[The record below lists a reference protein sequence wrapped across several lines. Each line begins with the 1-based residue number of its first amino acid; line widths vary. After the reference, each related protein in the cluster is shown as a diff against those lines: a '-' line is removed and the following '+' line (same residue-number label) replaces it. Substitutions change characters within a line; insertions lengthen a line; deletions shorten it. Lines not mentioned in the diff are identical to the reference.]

1 MTENILQVIPGG
13 VTAPKGFM
21 ASGVA
26 AGLKKNNK
34 VDLALLLSETPA
46 AAAGVYTT
54 NLVQAAPLVLTRQ
67 RVAEGL
73 ARAVIINAGNA
84 NACTGSRGLQDAIA
98 SSRAVATALAIPEE
112 QVLVASTG
120 VIGVPLP
127 VEKIVDAVPRA
138 VEALAKENHM
148 AASQAIMTTD
158 LVPKEVAVQV
168 QLGETLVT
176 LGGMAKGS
184 GMIHPNM
191 ATMLAFIT
199 TDAVISHG
207 VLQQALKQAVDSSFN
222 MITVDGDTST
232 NDMLLALANGQ
243 AGNPEILPET
253 EAYQLFYQGLL
264 EVCSA
269 LAKMIARDGEGA
281 TRLIEV
287 TVNGALT
294 LQDGQKAARS
304 VAGSNLFKAAVFGK
318 DANWGRILCAV
329 GYSGATFDP
338 STVDIFIGEVQV
350 AQDGAA
356 LEFDEEKAAVMLS
369 QDPVTVL
376 VDLKSGASSATA
388 WGCDLTYDYV
398 RINGSYRT

>member
-1 MTENILQVIPGG
+1 MTTNCQVISGG
-13 VTAPKGFM
+13 VTAPQGFM
-21 ASGVA
+21 ASGVS

-34 VDLALLLSETPA
+34 LDLALLFSETPA

-67 RVAEGL
+67 RISAGGL
-73 ARAVIINAGNA
+73 ARAVLINAGNA
-84 NACTGSRGLQDAIA
+84 NACTGARGLPDAQA
-98 SSRAVATALAIPEE
+98 STQAVATALGIPEE

-127 VEKIVDAVPRA
+127 VKKIIGAVPQA
-138 VEALAKENHM
+138 VAALSKENHD

-158 LVPKEVAVQV
+158 LVPKEYAVQ
-168 QLGETLVT
+168 LEIGEKLVT
-176 LGGMAKGS
+176 IGGMAKGS

-191 ATMLAFIT
+191 ATMLAFVT

-207 VLQQALKQAVDSSFN
+207 VLQQALKQVVDSSFN

-232 NDMLLALANGQ
+232 NDMLIALANGQ
-243 AGNPEILPET
+243 AGNQEILPATAE
-253 EAYQLFYQGLL
+253 YQLFCQGLL
-264 EVCSA
+264 EVCTA

-287 TVNGALT
+287 TVKGAPSR
-294 LQDGQKAARS
+294 QDAQRAARS

-318 DANWGRILCAV
+318 DANWGRILCAL
-329 GYSGATFDP
+329 GYSGASFDP
-338 STVDIFIGEVQV
+338 TKVDIFIGEVQV
-350 AQDGAA
+350 AKDGGA
-356 LEFDEEKAAVMLS
+356 LEFDEDKAQVMLS
-369 QDPVTVL
+369 QDPVHVF
-376 VDLKSGASSATA
+376 VNLKSGDGSATA